1 MSDKTLN
8 FRGGRNVAMKLPPHQ
23 YEAMVKFYRDTLGL
37 EVKQTSD
44 NSHAVDYGPIR
55 LWLDRCPKASQAE
68 LWLDIGTN
76 NTKAAAKHLEAQG
89 VLRCDAIEELPKN
102 FDGYWIAN
110 AAGIVHIVSGYEDS
124 GAV

>member
-1 MSDKTLN
+1 MPDTKPD

-23 YEAMVKFYRDTLGL
+23 YETMVRFYRDTLGL
-37 EVKQTSD
+37 EVKQTSE

-55 LWLDRCPKASQAE
+55 LWLDRCPKMSQAE

-76 NTKAAAKHLEAQG
+76 DTKAAARHLAAQG
-89 VLRCDAIEELPKN
+89 VTRCDAIEELPKD
-102 FDGYWIAN
+102 FDGFWIAN
-110 AAGIVHIVSGYEDS
+110 AAGIVHIVSSYDDS

>member
-1 MSDKTLN
+1 MSDKTLK

-23 YEAMVKFYRDTLGL
+23 YEAMIKFYRDTLGL
-37 EVKQTSD
+37 EVQQTSD

-55 LWLDRCPKASQAE
+55 LWLDRCPNTSHAE

-76 NTKAAAKHLEAQG
+76 DTKAAAKHLAAEG
-89 VLRCDAIEELPKN
+89 VVRCDAIEELPKN

-110 AAGIVHIVSGYEDS
+110 SAGIVHIVSGYEDS

>member
-1 MSDKTLN
+1 MADSKPQ

-23 YEAMVKFYRDTLGL
+23 YEETIRFYRETLGL
-37 EVKQTSD
+37 DVKQTSD

-55 LWLDRCPKASQAE
+55 LWLDRCPTASHAE

-76 NTKAAAKHLEAQG
+76 DTKAAAKHLAAQG
-89 VLRCDAIEELPKN
+89 VTRCDAIEKLPKD

-110 AAGIVHIVSGYEDS
+110 SAGIVHIVSSYEDS

>member
-1 MSDKTLN
+1 MSDKTLK

-23 YEAMVKFYRDTLGL
+23 YEAMIKFYRDTLGL
-37 EVKQTSD
+37 EVQQTSD

-55 LWLDRCPKASQAE
+55 LWLDRCPKTSHAE

-76 NTKAAAKHLEAQG
+76 DTKAAAKHLAAEG
-89 VLRCDAIEELPKN
+89 VVRCDAIEELPKN

-110 AAGIVHIVSGYEDS
+110 SAGIVHIVSGYEDS